1 MDLLT
6 FNIYFDF
13 VKYHNANLC
22 GIYNPLKEKDL
33 IKKKSNLYFL
43 NNIKNIKTNK
53 LKPVMNLPE
62 IKYQMY
68 SIPDINSDRKKFTN
82 VLISCFLTYCSVK
95 SIRKSEFLMSFY
107 FLNNMFNRSVMIKY
121 LSIALI
127 FRIIYLSFISSEQKY

>member
-1 MDLLT
+1 
-6 FNIYFDF
+6 
-13 VKYHNANLC
+13 
-22 GIYNPLKEKDL
+22 
-33 IKKKSNLYFL
+33 
-43 NNIKNIKTNK
+43 
-53 LKPVMNLPE
+53 MNLPE

-68 SIPDINSDRKKFTN
+68 SIPDINSDRRKFTN

-107 FLNNMFNRSVMIKY
+107 FFNNMFNRSVMIKY